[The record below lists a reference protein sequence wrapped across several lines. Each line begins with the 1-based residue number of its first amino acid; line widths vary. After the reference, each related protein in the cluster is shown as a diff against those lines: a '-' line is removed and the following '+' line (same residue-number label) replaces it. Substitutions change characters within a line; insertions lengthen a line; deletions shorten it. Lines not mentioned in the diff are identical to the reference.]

1 MRRIITTI
9 AAGALLMGGGAQAQD
24 LEAAAEA
31 EAAAAEAE
39 LLGGEEGGAP
49 LMEEEKP
56 KEVAAEDPDP
66 KLLAAVEKGRDDLE
80 AMMNILAGVQYQNII
95 QTEKKLNKAYDRLAS
110 GALKLTEEWIQ
121 QHNKAMAA
129 FEEHGKKPGTK
140 AAKKAEK
147 QLVKTRK
154 QFQKKLTKLTKG
166 ATKLRDKVNTII
178 EKEAAA
184 AE

>member
-1 MRRIITTI
+1 MRRIIITI
-9 AAGALLMGGGAQAQD
+9 AAGALLMGGVAQAQD

-39 LLGGEEGGAP
+39 LLGGEGGAP
-49 LMEEEKP
+49 LIEEGKP

-110 GALKLTEEWIQ
+110 GALKLTEEWIE
-121 QHNKAMAA
+121 QHNKALAA
-129 FEEHGKKPGTK
+129 FEEHGKKRGTK

-154 QFQKKLTKLTKG
+154 KFQKKLTKLTKG

-184 AE
+184 EE